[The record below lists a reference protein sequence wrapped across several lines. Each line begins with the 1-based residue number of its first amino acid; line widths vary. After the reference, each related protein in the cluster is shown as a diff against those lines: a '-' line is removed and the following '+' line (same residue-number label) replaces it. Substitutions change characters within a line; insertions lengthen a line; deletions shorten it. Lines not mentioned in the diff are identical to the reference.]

1 MLFTVALLGTG
12 AVVVGTLGY
21 LWRHRDSR
29 LTRGVADAAVSYNVF
44 NGQAA
49 EPTMPHFS
57 QTYDRPKDGS

>member
-1 MLFTVALLGTG
+1 MLFAAVLLGTG
-12 AVVVGTLGY
+12 AVVVGALGY

-29 LTRGVADAAVSYNVF
+29 LTRGVAGAAVTYNVL

-57 QTYDRPKDGS
+57 ETHDRPADGR

>member
-1 MLFTVALLGTG
+1 MLLAAAMLGTG

-29 LTRGVADAAVSYNVF
+29 LTRGVADAAVTYNVL

-49 EPTMPHFS
+49 EPTLPSFS
-57 QTYDRPKDGS
+57 VTHDRPRDHS